1 MSTAVLSA
9 AGPLASVGGAFARTA
24 LDGPLL
30 AAVAVAAVAGLVSFA
45 SPCVLPLVPGYVGY
59 VTGLT
64 GVGAPAAAT
73 SATATSGA
81 ATVSAVGSARAAPTV
96 STTPTT
102 TSAPATT
109 PGGPAA
115 PHPAERTRVLTG
127 AALFVLGFSAVF
139 VAYGA
144 AFGTLG
150 TALVRYGETTTRVL
164 GVVVVVMGLLF
175 LGAGRLLP
183 GRWGA
188 LVQGEARVRWRPA
201 AGLAGAPLLGAAFGL
216 GWSPCLGPTLAAVQ
230 ALALDA
236 ASPWRGVALG
246 LAYCAGLGVPFLLVA
261 AGLGRT
267 SRTLGVLRRHRV
279 AIGRTGGLVLLVVG
293 VMLVTGAWST
303 WLAGLQATISGWET
317 VV

>member
-1 MSTAVLSA
+1 MTPLSTAVLA
-9 AGPLASVGGAFARTA
+9 AAPLASVGGTFARTA

-64 GVGAPAAAT
+64 GVAAVDRSAAPVPGGRDAPAATSGTTTTAAPAPAAA
-73 SATATSGA
+73 
-81 ATVSAVGSARAAPTV
+81 P
-96 STTPTT
+96 
-102 TSAPATT
+102 
-109 PGGPAA
+109 
-115 PHPAERTRVLTG
+115 PAERTRVLTG
-127 AALFVLGFSAVF
+127 AVLFVLGFSAVF

-164 GVVVVVMGLLF
+164 GAVVVVMGLLF

-183 GRWGA
+183 GRLGA
-188 LVQGEARVRWRPA
+188 LSQGEARVRWRPA

-236 ASPWRGVALG
+236 ASPWRGVLLG
-246 LAYCAGLGVPFLLVA
+246 LAYCAGLGLPFLLVA

-267 SRTLGVLRRHRV
+267 SRTLAVLRRHRV
-279 AIGRTGGLVLLVVG
+279 AIGRAGGLVLVVVG
-293 VMLVTGAWST
+293 LMLVTGVWST
-303 WLAGLQATISGWET
+303 WLSGLQATISGWET

>member
-1 MSTAVLSA
+1 MSAAVLSA
-9 AGPLASVGGAFARTA
+9 AGPLASVGSTFARTA

-64 GVGAPAAAT
+64 GVAAPAAAT
-73 SATATSGA
+73 SGVA
-81 ATVSAVGSARAAPTV
+81 AVSAAGTAPSTRTARAAR
-96 STTPTT
+96 TTPTT
-102 TSAPATT
+102 TSAPTAT

-115 PHPAERTRVLTG
+115 PHPAERTRVLAG

-150 TALVRYGETTTRVL
+150 TALVRYGGTTTRVL
-164 GVVVVVMGLLF
+164 GAVVVVMGLLF
-175 LGAGRLLP
+175 LGVGRLLP
-183 GRWGA
+183 GRLGA

-236 ASPWRGVALG
+236 ASPWRGVLLG

-303 WLAGLQATISGWET
+303 WLAGLQATVGGWET

>member
-1 MSTAVLSA
+1 MSPLTALVLGA
-9 AGPLASVGGAFARTA
+9 APLASVGSTFARTA

-64 GVGAPAAAT
+64 GIAAVDRSAPTGPGGRAGHDTSTTASPRTTTVQAPAAA
-73 SATATSGA
+73 
-81 ATVSAVGSARAAPTV
+81 P
-96 STTPTT
+96 
-102 TSAPATT
+102 
-109 PGGPAA
+109 
-115 PHPAERTRVLTG
+115 PAERTRVLTG

-150 TALVRYGETTTRVL
+150 TALVRYGDTTTRVL

-183 GRWGA
+183 GRLGA
-188 LVQGEARVRWRPA
+188 LAQGEARVRWRPA

-236 ASPWRGVALG
+236 ASPWRGVLLG

-261 AGLGRT
+261 AGLGRS
-267 SRTLGVLRRHRV
+267 SRTLGLLRRHRV
-279 AIGRTGGLVLLVVG
+279 AIGRAGGLVLLVVG
-293 VMLVTGAWST
+293 LMLVTGAWST
-303 WLAGLQATISGWET
+303 WLSGLQAAISGWET

>member
-1 MSTAVLSA
+1 MTLLGIPVLSA
-9 AGPLASVGGAFARTA
+9 AAPVASVGGAFARTA

-30 AAVAVAAVAGLVSFA
+30 AAVAVAALAGLVSFA

-64 GVGAPAAAT
+64 GVAAVDRPVPAGSAVPAGPDGRGAPAA
-73 SATATSGA
+73 TASTA
-81 ATVSAVGSARAAPTV
+81 
-96 STTPTT
+96 STTT
-102 TSAPATT
+102 APA
-109 PGGPAA
+109 P
-115 PHPAERTRVLTG
+115 PAERARVLTG

-183 GRWGA
+183 GRLGA
-188 LVQGEARVRWRPA
+188 LSQGEARVRWRPA

-236 ASPWRGVALG
+236 ASPWRGVLLG
-246 LAYCAGLGVPFLLVA
+246 LAYCAGLGVPFLMVA
-261 AGLGRT
+261 AGLGRS
-267 SRTLGVLRRHRV
+267 SRTSAVLRRHRV
-279 AIGRTGGLVLLVVG
+279 AIGRVGGLVLVVVG
-293 VMLVTGAWST
+293 LMLVTGAWST